1 MTRQLSPAALAAKAI
16 RKELKEKFPGVKF
29 SVRSS
34 NFSMGNSVD
43 VSYDT
48 RAHGCP
54 EGDGKAPV
62 DKVWAVVGKYQ
73 YGHFDGMTD
82 SYEYSNRQ
90 DDIPQAKY
98 VHVSQKWSR

>member
-1 MTRQLSPAALAAKAI
+1 MTRQLSTAALAAKAI

-43 VSYDT
+43 ISYDVIT
-48 RAHGCP
+48 HGV
-54 EGDGKAPV
+54 EGDNKAPV
-62 DKVWAVVGKYQ
+62 KDVWDIASKYQ

-82 SYEYSNRQ
+82 SYEYSNFH
-90 DDIPQAKY
+90 DDLPQVKY
-98 VHVSQKWSR
+98 VNVSHKWS

>member
-1 MTRQLSPAALAAKAI
+1 MTRQLSTAALAAKAI

-43 VSYDT
+43 IEYDVI
-48 RAHGCP
+48 AHGV
-54 EGDGKAPV
+54 EGDNKAPV
-62 DKVWAVVGKYQ
+62 KGVWEVVGKYQ
-73 YGHFDGMTD
+73 YGHFDIMTD

-90 DDIPQAKY
+90 DDIPQVKY
-98 VHVSQKWSR
+98 VHVSHKWS

>member
-1 MTRQLSPAALAAKAI
+1 MARQLSSAALAAKAI

-43 VSYDT
+43 IAYDT
-48 RAHGCP
+48 VLHG
-54 EGDGKAPV
+54 EQDGDGKAPASEV
-62 DKVWAVVGKYQ
+62 WKVANKYQ

-82 SYEYSNRQ
+82 SYEYSNRH
-90 DDIPQAKY
+90 DDLPQAKY
-98 VHVSQKWSR
+98 VHVSHKWI

>member
-1 MTRQLSPAALAAKAI
+1 MTRQLSTAALAAKAI

-29 SVRSS
+29 SVRSN
-34 NFSMGNSVD
+34 NFAGGNAVD
-43 VSYDT
+43 VSYDIVSLGD
-48 RAHGCP
+48 R
-54 EGDGKAPV
+54 GDGTVPV
-62 DKVWAVVGKYQ
+62 DAVWDIVKKYQ

-98 VHVSQKWSR
+98 VHVSKKWRR